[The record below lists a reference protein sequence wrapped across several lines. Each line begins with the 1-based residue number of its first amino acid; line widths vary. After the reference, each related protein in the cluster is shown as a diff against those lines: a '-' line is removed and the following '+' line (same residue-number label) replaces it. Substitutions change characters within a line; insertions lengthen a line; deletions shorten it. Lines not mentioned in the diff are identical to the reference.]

1 MTIFTAFLK
10 KSLAETEDS
19 FFSFLQAH
27 GILVT
32 VRLDNGT
39 VPLLWENV
47 TSPWAV
53 MSTGVAAGV
62 TDRKSNLYHV
72 SQTGLKLLAP
82 NTQNVLPMVKRETDS
97 SEKDSFFQPYQGK
110 KAKYADK
117 IF

>member
-1 MTIFTAFLK
+1 
-10 KSLAETEDS
+10 
-19 FFSFLQAH
+19 
-27 GILVT
+27 
-32 VRLDNGT
+32 
-39 VPLLWENV
+39 
-47 TSPWAV
+47 

-110 KAKYADK
+110 KAKYSDT
-117 IF
+117 IFKLLSVPFIGYN